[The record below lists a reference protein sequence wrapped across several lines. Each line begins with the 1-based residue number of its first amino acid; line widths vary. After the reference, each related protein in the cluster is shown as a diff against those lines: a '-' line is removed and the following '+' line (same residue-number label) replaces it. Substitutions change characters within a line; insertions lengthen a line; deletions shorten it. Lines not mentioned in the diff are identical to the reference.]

1 MITTCSEDIWCS
13 FCMEIVGRSMLNHL
27 LSLTRRNK
35 QWYRSYAS
43 SVRTRAERISPR
55 ITEMITFGDNLDLP
69 KMVVFA
75 ETEFKSKSWRTNK
88 QNKQTKKGLNAEQ
101 SRIDTVTVPTDQ
113 LLST

>member
-1 MITTCSEDIWCS
+1 
-13 FCMEIVGRSMLNHL
+13 
-27 LSLTRRNK
+27 
-35 QWYRSYAS
+35 
-43 SVRTRAERISPR
+43 
-55 ITEMITFGDNLDLP
+55 MITFGDNLDLP